1 MDCSEVKN
9 LLSAYCDD
17 ELSSVKRTAVAD
29 HLAGCDDCARELAG
43 FQSLST
49 LAAGMTHP
57 EPPAQIWQELEEQLD
72 FEHGQQSARPTFL
85 NWLGWMRKPSVRFG
99 LATAA
104 AILIAVGWF
113 GYANWPVEHNV
124 DHQMAVVFGEYLE
137 EFRRDPSAA
146 QQILLAN
153 YEGQAVDAD
162 QALHTVGYRPAVAY
176 GLPEGYAVEE
186 TYVMK
191 MPCCA
196 CVQCLC
202 QRSDGTTIA
211 IFEHDDEEADWF
223 GDRPQSEAICD
234 GKRCS
239 MVEIDD
245 RLAAT
250 WRQGK
255 RHITVVG
262 ARDAAEV
269 ERLVAWFDDRRRSL
283 PQ

>member
-1 MDCSEVKN
+1 MDCSEVKE
-9 LLSAYCDD
+9 LLSAYHDD
-17 ELSSVKRTAVAD
+17 ELSSDTRTAVAE
-29 HLAGCDDCARELAG
+29 HLAGCEDCARELEG
-43 FQSLST
+43 FRSLSIMAER
-49 LAAGMTHP
+49 LAQP
-57 EPPAQIWQELEEQLD
+57 EPPAHIWQSLEEQLAVERRD
-72 FEHGQQSARPTFL
+72 RTERSTFL
-85 NWLGWMRKPSVRFG
+85 DWLGWTRKPSVRFG

-153 YEGQAVDAD
+153 YEGRSVDAD
-162 QALHTVGYRPAVAY
+162 QALHTVGYRPVIAD
-176 GLPEGYAVEE
+176 GLPDGYSVES
-186 TYVMK
+186 TYVIK
-191 MPCCA
+191 MPCCT

-202 QRSDGTTIA
+202 RRSDGTTIA